1 MILSN
6 LVCVRVCVKASVYK
20 GTKTDSETPLD
31 SETRDSETARRIQ
44 KLHVGP
50 CIKRLCIERLRV
62 KKGVCV
68 GVGVCVCKSLC
79 VWKRLFVNAFVSKAS
94 LCKER
99 RVRVKA
105 SVCKQICV

>member
-1 MILSN
+1 MLGDRVPNRSLKRST
-6 LVCVRVCVKASVYK
+6 LVYSVCVCVKASVYK
-20 GTKTDSETPLD
+20 GTKTDSETALD

-68 GVGVCVCKSLC
+68 GVGVCV
-79 VWKRLFVNAFVSKAS
+79 
-94 LCKER
+94 
-99 RVRVKA
+99 
-105 SVCKQICV
+105 